1 MGKGYR
7 LKVTDWLQIG
17 YRFSGK
23 RYCNRSRLQK
33 TGGYRFVTGAL
44 QICVFCVTSMNQ
56 AVTLKNTTVT
66 DTHIFGGFSGT
77 EKKNDI
83 GVRLDF

>member
-23 RYCNRSRLQK
+23 RDCNRPRLQK

-44 QICVFCVTSMNQ
+44 RICVFFVTSMNQ
-56 AVTLKNTTVT
+56 AVTLKNATVT
-66 DTHIFGGFSGT
+66 DTHIFGGFSGRD
-77 EKKNDI
+77 EKKRTSVAAEI
-83 GVRLDF
+83 